1 MPKLLLIT
9 ALLCGC
15 SVRHLEGHDRYFEV
29 CVDGEIEFHLELGNE
44 EIACDSSPARSGQ
57 LRIKMAPSALSE
69 MPTELGVED
78 LILVEWCSNESACLP
93 ATEACSPWWPTR
105 RESPCPDP
113 ILSPLLTVPTSRA
126 SWPPSS
132 VITAHAPRA
141 EDAAEPSA

>member
-1 MPKLLLIT
+1 VPKLLLIT

-57 LRIKMAPSALSE
+57 LRIKMAPSGLSE

-78 LILVEWCSNESACLP
+78 LILVEWCSDESACLP
-93 ATEACSPWWPTR
+93 ATGGLLTLVAYEEGIALSGPYSFALADGSHIEGELAAQFCDY
-105 RESPCPDP
+105 SPCP
-113 ILSPLLTVPTSRA
+113 
-126 SWPPSS
+126 
-132 VITAHAPRA
+132 
-141 EDAAEPSA
+141 